1 MRGNEIRWH
10 ERIRGGGGGGE
21 GWDLD
26 LHLENKKTLSPWI
39 RL

>member
-10 ERIRGGGGGGE
+10 ERIRGGRGGE

>member
-10 ERIRGGGGGGE
+10 ERIRGGGGG
-21 GWDLD
+21 DLGD
-26 LHLENKKTLSPWI
+26 IELHFENKKPLSPWI

>member
-10 ERIRGGGGGGE
+10 ERIRGGGGG
-21 GWDLD
+21 WDLD
-26 LHLENKKTLSPWI
+26 LHLENKKPLSPWI

>member
-10 ERIRGGGGGGE
+10 ERIRGGGE
-21 GWDLD
+21 VWDLD
-26 LHLENKKTLSPWI
+26 LHLENKKPLSPWI

>member
-10 ERIRGGGGGGE
+10 ERIRGGGGEGG
-21 GWDLD
+21 DLD
-26 LHLENKKTLSPWI
+26 LHLENKKPLSPWI